1 LLINARKRT
10 LTLKLI
16 YTNENRFLVNNCKNI
31 VENAGIAVM
40 LKNEYAFGGVGD
52 LSPFDTWLELW
63 VLDDADYDK
72 AVTIIATALRE
83 SHEQDWECGQ
93 CHEKNDPSF
102 EVCWQCQNSR
112 G

>member
-1 LLINARKRT
+1 M
-10 LTLKLI
+10 KLI

-40 LKNEYAFGGVGD
+40 LKNEFAFGGVGD
-52 LSPFDTWLELW
+52 LAPLDTWLELW
-63 VLDDADYDK
+63 VLDDAEHDK
-72 AVTIIATALRE
+72 AVAIIASTLNE
-83 SHEQDWECGQ
+83 SSGLEWVCGQ

-112 G
+112 S